1 MESGSKSASCW
12 GTAWRGIDRRVVPTR
27 GDCRE
32 PYIQTVEE
40 LLEASKKWLTGNT
53 ARAAATVPT

>member
-1 MESGSKSASCW
+1 VLED
-12 GTAWRGIDRRVVPTR
+12 AWRGIDRRVVPTR